1 MRFTKMHG
9 AGNDYVYV
17 NCFDE
22 AVPRDIPSLART
34 LSDRHTGIGADG
46 LILIGPSEVA
56 DARMRMWNADGSE
69 AEMCGNGVRCVAKYV
84 HERGIA
90 KKQELSI
97 ETGKGVLTLTVHV
110 EHGKVERAQVNMGA
124 PILQSAEIPT
134 TLSGNPPLDVRM
146 DVAGRQLRVTCVSM
160 GNPHCVTFLD
170 ELTDDWVLNIGPQ
183 IERHQAF
190 PNRTN
195 VEFVQLISPREI
207 VMRVWERGTGE
218 TQACGSGACAAVV
231 AGVLTGRT
239 RREIVVHLPGGEL
252 TLRWSDADDIY
263 LTGPAVEV
271 FNGHWPAT

>member
-17 NCFDE
+17 DCFDE
-22 AVPRDIPSLART
+22 AVPRDIPSLARAV
-34 LSDRHTGIGADG
+34 SDRHTGIGADG
-46 LILIGPSEVA
+46 LILICPSELA

-84 HERGIA
+84 YEHGIA
-90 KKQELSI
+90 ERQELSI
-97 ETGKGVLTLTVHV
+97 ETGKGVLTLALHV
-110 EHGKVERAQVNMGA
+110 EHGRVEQVRVNMGA
-124 PILQSAEIPT
+124 PILSSADIPT
-134 TLSGNPPLDVRM
+134 TLPGDPPINARLDLV
-146 DVAGRQLRVTCVSM
+146 GRQLQVTCVSM

-183 IERHQAF
+183 IERHDAF
-190 PNRTN
+190 PSRTN
-195 VEFVQLISPREI
+195 AEFVQVISPREI

-239 RREIVVHLPGGEL
+239 QREVVARLPGGEL
-252 TLRWSDADDIY
+252 TLRWSDADDLY

-271 FNGHWPAT
+271 FRGEWPV